1 MKIHRLT
8 ALLLSL
14 LLLFSCA
21 LAESTDD
28 KLMATVNGEELRYS
42 AYVTYLT
49 QYQQLLSGAY
59 DETDETQAA
68 YIEDLALTTAIQDML
83 IEQDMRAKG
92 CYDFDEETENW
103 IQAQG
108 QTAYETALTNVGE
121 TLRAELGY
129 SDEEDMS
136 SFALSYAKA
145 LGVTVEDYIAVYR
158 KQRAMVNYYTVL
170 LGDNPVTEDAI
181 QSAYETNVAASKER
195 FEGDAAAFETA
206 LYSGEEVWYKP
217 DGYRSI
223 LQILL
228 PAEGDTDEA
237 RLESVQA
244 TVDAIGERLNAGES
258 FQTLMAE
265 YNTDTA
271 FDDADF
277 LTVGYQ
283 VHRDSV
289 VWDEKFVAAAFSERM
304 AQPGCWSD
312 PIVSDAGVHILYYL
326 CDSKSGAI
334 EMTDAIHD
342 ALSYTLYQEMCSE
355 ALSARLNELSDS
367 AKVVLHFFLKK
378 NIYLFRHIDFVN
390 CFNNKIFL
398 MMQIKKEIEEANK
411 ILKEIA
417 EALDTEDWEHVVP
430 HDDYLKKE
438 IGTPQQLYDNIKL
451 HESFNVKNALGKFT
465 QRTQSPR
472 KIKTIYKYVTAAC
485 ILLSSLIYFTFH
497 YWGEEKPQ
505 LTSHSLQHAYL
516 VLDNGQ
522 HINLNQK
529 VNLDKGGVK
538 ITNSESCA
546 NCLMQI

>member
-68 YIEDLALTTAIQDML
+68 YIADLALTTAIQDML

-145 LGVTVEDYIAVYR
+145 LGVTAEDYIAVYR

-206 LYSGEEVWYKP
+206 LYSGKEVWYKP
-217 DGYRSI
+217 EGYRSI

-244 TVDAIGERLNAGES
+244 TVDAIDERLNAGES
-258 FQTLMAE
+258 F
-265 YNTDTA
+265 
-271 FDDADF
+271 
-277 LTVGYQ
+277 Q

-342 ALSYTLYQEMCSE
+342 ALSYTLYQDMCSE
-355 ALSARLNELSDS
+355 ALSARLDELSDS
-367 AKVVLHFFLKK
+367 AEVVL
-378 NIYLFRHIDFVN
+378 Y
-390 CFNNKIFL
+390 
-398 MMQIKKEIEEANK
+398 
-411 ILKEIA
+411 
-417 EALDTEDWEHVVP
+417 
-430 HDDYLKKE
+430 
-438 IGTPQQLYDNIKL
+438 
-451 HESFNVKNALGKFT
+451 
-465 QRTQSPR
+465 
-472 KIKTIYKYVTAAC
+472 
-485 ILLSSLIYFTFH
+485 
-497 YWGEEKPQ
+497 
-505 LTSHSLQHAYL
+505 
-516 VLDNGQ
+516 
-522 HINLNQK
+522 
-529 VNLDKGGVK
+529 
-538 ITNSESCA
+538 
-546 NCLMQI
+546 